1 MNNWV
6 SYQNGNY
13 MCYINTENGTKI
25 RKNDLDY
32 FDSQW
37 PESADIKITQMC
49 KHNCPQCHEASTP
62 DGKHAD
68 ILNAKFIET
77 LHPYM
82 ELAIGGGNPLEHPD
96 LEAFLYKCKEL
107 KVIPNMTVHQDDFMN
122 NLDLFRRYRDEKL
135 LYGIGVSISYVTDE
149 LIEALQEFPN
159 AVCHIIA
166 GIATE
171 AVINKLAH
179 NNLKILILGYKIF
192 RRGEDLYQ
200 KDSTNIDLLIQY
212 MYNILPTMIEEGWFN
227 TISFDN
233 LAIEQLNPKR
243 LMSEEQYSEFFMGND
258 GQATMFIDL
267 VKNEFA
273 VGSTYTDRFPIMD
286 NIVDMFNKVKEVSGH
301 LRLPRQCCN

>member
-13 MCYINTENGTKI
+13 TVYINTENGTKI

-32 FDSQW
+32 FEPEW
-37 PESADIKITQMC
+37 PESADIKITNCC
-49 KHNCPQCHEASTP
+49 KHGCSMCHENSTP

-96 LEAFLYKCKEL
+96 LEAFLYKCKDL
-107 KVIPNMTVHQDDFMN
+107 KLIPSMTVHQGDFME
-122 NLDLFRRYRDEKL
+122 NLDLFRHYRDEKL
-135 LYGIGVSISYVTDE
+135 LYGIGVSVSYVTDE

-166 GIATE
+166 GITTE
-171 AVINKLAH
+171 TVINKLAH

-192 RRGEDLYQ
+192 RRGEDLY
-200 KDSTNIDLLIQY
+200 KKNNSTIDFLIQY
-212 MYNILPTMIEEGWFN
+212 MYDILPQMINEHWFN

-233 LAIEQLNPKR
+233 LAIEQLKPAR
-243 LMSEEQYSEFFMGND
+243 LMSEEDYSEFYMGDD
-258 GQATMFIDL
+258 GSHTMFINMVD
-267 VKNEFA
+267 NEFT
-273 VGSTYTDRFPIMD
+273 VSSTWNKRYPITD
-286 NIVDMFNKVKEVSGH
+286 NIIDMFKKVKEVSGH
-301 LRLPRQCCN
+301 DRQAHVC

>member
-13 MCYINTENGTKI
+13 TVYLNTTNGTKI
-25 RKNDLDY
+25 RKNNLDY
-32 FDSQW
+32 FEPEW
-37 PESADIKITQMC
+37 PESADIKITNCC
-49 KHNCPQCHEASTP
+49 KHSCSMCHENSTP

-68 ILNAKFIET
+68 IINAKFIET

-96 LEAFLYKCKEL
+96 LEAFLYKCKDL
-107 KVIPNMTVHQDDFMN
+107 KLIPSMTVHQGDFME

-135 LYGIGVSISYVTDE
+135 LYGIGVSVSYVTDE
-149 LIEALQEFPN
+149 LIEALKEFPN

-171 AVINKLAH
+171 TVINKLAH

-192 RRGEDLYQ
+192 RRGEDLY
-200 KDSTNIDLLIQY
+200 KKNNSTIDFLIQY
-212 MYNILPTMIEEGWFN
+212 MYDVLPQMVNEHWFN

-233 LAIEQLNPKR
+233 LAIEQLKPAR
-243 LMSEEQYSEFFMGND
+243 LMSEEDYSEFYMGDD
-258 GQATMFIDL
+258 GQFTLFLDL
-267 VKNEFA
+267 VEGTFA
-273 VGSTYTDRFPIMD
+273 KSSTSENRYPLYD
-286 NIVDMFNKVKEVSGH
+286 NIIDIFNTVKGKK
-301 LRLPRQCCN
+301 